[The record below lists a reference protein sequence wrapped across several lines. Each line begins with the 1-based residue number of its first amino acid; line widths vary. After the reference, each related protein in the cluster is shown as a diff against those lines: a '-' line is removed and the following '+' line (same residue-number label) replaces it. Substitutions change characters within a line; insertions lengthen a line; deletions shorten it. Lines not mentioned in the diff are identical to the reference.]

1 MKKVKKISAYIL
13 FNYWLV
19 LFVGIIALVKTIT
32 G

>member
-13 FNYWLV
+13 LNYWLV
-19 LFVGIIALVKTIT
+19 FFVAIIVLVKTIT